1 MSGGEM
7 AAPAEPS
14 YREYPPPPALAE
26 HLVCIWTQVVPRGAE
41 PFTHRVLPDG
51 CIDIVLINEETPLIA
66 GPWTEPFTV
75 SFAPGTAVVGARWY
89 PGRASSLLR
98 LNAAALLNQS
108 VALGDVWSRTS
119 RAPIEQIAGEPT
131 LAARRV
137 ALETALLGRLGRA
150 APADGAMRA
159 AVRWL
164 ARHPQGRVGQ
174 LSEWLGISGR
184 QLQRRFAAAVGY
196 GPKQFQSVLRF
207 QRLLGLASHTPGPR
221 TLGQLSAAAGYADQA
236 HMTREFQRFAGRTP
250 SQMLR
255 AADSALALSDLLDAP
270 GVLPGR
276 S

>member
-1 MSGGEM
+1 MGCGEM

-14 YREYPPPPALAE
+14 YREYTPAAALAN
-26 HLVCIWTQVVPRGAE
+26 HLVCIWTHVVPPGGE
-41 PFTHRVLPDG
+41 PLTQRVLPDG
-51 CIDIVLINEETPLIA
+51 CIDIVLINDETPLVA
-66 GPWTEPFTV
+66 GPWTESFTV
-75 SFAPGTAVVGARWY
+75 RFAPGTAIVGARWY
-89 PGRASSLLR
+89 PGRAPSLLR
-98 LNAAALLNQS
+98 SSAAALLNQS

-119 RAPIEQIAGEPT
+119 SAPIERIAGEPT
-131 LAARRV
+131 LAARRA

-159 AVRWL
+159 AVRWI
-164 ARHPQGRVGQ
+164 ARHPRGRIDQ
-174 LSEWLGISGR
+174 LSEWIGISGR

-207 QRLLGLASHTPGPR
+207 QRLLGLARHTPGLR

-255 AADSALALSDLLDAP
+255 AADSALTLSDLLDAP
-270 GVLPGR
+270 GGR
-276 S
+276 DRR